1 MQHRISAGVLVE
13 QDDRVLLVHSVLAGR
28 YDFWVAPGGGVEGEE
43 TIEQAAVR
51 EVREESG
58 LEVELCQLAYVEDL
72 LGNHVRYC
80 KFWFTG
86 IVVGGALSCVAPE
99 AKREHITEA
108 AWLSR
113 EELAGKVVFP
123 AVLNARYWSDREHG
137 LKSLVHLGLR
147 RMEFE

>member
-13 QDDRVLLVHSVLAGR
+13 QNGRILLVRSVLEGR
-28 YDFWVAPGGGVEGEE
+28 YDFWVAPGGGVEGDES
-43 TIEQAAVR
+43 IEKAAIR

-58 LEVELCQLAYVEDL
+58 IVVKLDQLAYVEDL
-72 LGNHVRYC
+72 LGNGVRYC

-86 IVVGGALSCVAPE
+86 KATGGELSCLAPE
-99 AKREHITEA
+99 AKQEYITEV

-123 AVLNARYWSDREHG
+123 AALATRYWSDREHG
-137 LKSLVHLGLR
+137 FKSLVHLGLR
-147 RMEFE
+147 RMEFT